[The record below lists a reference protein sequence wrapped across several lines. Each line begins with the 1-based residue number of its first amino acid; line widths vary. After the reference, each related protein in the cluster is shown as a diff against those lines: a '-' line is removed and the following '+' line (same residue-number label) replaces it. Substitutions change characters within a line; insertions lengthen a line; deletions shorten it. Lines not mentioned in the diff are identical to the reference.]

1 MYEFENEK
9 NMNSVIRIH
18 RFGNADMCICLCQD
32 TGAMNPPLRLWGV
45 LQPISWVGVGI
56 LWTVRNDFWVL
67 ERVGLLYEVHLE
79 LA

>member
-1 MYEFENEK
+1 M
-9 NMNSVIRIH
+9 
-18 RFGNADMCICLCQD
+18 G
-32 TGAMNPPLRLWGV
+32 
-45 LQPISWVGVGI
+45 VGV